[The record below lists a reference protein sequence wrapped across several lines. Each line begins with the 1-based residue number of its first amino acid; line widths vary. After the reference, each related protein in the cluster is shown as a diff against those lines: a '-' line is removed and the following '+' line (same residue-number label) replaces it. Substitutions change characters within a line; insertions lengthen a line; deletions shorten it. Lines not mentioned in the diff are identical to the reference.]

1 MYSQAFDLIHVK
13 MLTWALIIFSHS
25 FAFDLI
31 HVDRSYDINAQ
42 VNIFYAKI
50 TKIRIKQ
57 LSVTYQVFL
66 PEQVSLAEHVP
77 VPLAPDGCPH
87 RLEVQLPLLGVF
99 LSHLLL
105 LSLIKLTRT
114 NRPTL

>member
-1 MYSQAFDLIHVK
+1 
-13 MLTWALIIFSHS
+13 MLTWPLIIFSHS

-31 HVDRSYDINAQ
+31 HVDRSYEKILLINGQ

-50 TKIRIKQ
+50 RIKQ
-57 LSVTYQVFL
+57 LTVTYQVLL
-66 PEQVSLAEHVP
+66 PEEVSLAEHVA
-77 VPLAPDGCPH
+77 VPLAPDGRPH